1 MKILPYNARRGFHN
15 ATGGNITQT
24 EWSDD
29 RLRVEPSPQGSQ
41 KIKLS
46 FPQQI
51 VEEHEHVRDTTHPPK
66 HYGCIYVTRS
76 LYEVTFPMR
85 YRNVGS
91 SCPHYRER
99 RRSPH
104 RTDSDALYA
113 VGGGRMLRRSRC
125 IQIFSL
131 NTGPASIVTTT
142 FTPYYLDTKHRRE
155 DTPVFFCASVNASMT
170 QLGGCSKAVKSRRIS
185 RIRGVP

>member
-1 MKILPYNARRGFHN
+1 MI
-15 ATGGNITQT
+15 
-24 EWSDD
+24 D
-29 RLRVEPSPQGSQ
+29 RESSLHLKAV

-66 HYGCIYVTRS
+66 HYGCIYVTHS
-76 LYEVTFPMR
+76 LYEVTFPMS

-113 VGGGRMLRRSRC
+113 VGGG
-125 IQIFSL
+125 
-131 NTGPASIVTTT
+131 NTGPASSVTTI
-142 FTPYYLDTKHRRE
+142 FTPYYLDKKHRRE
-155 DTPVFFCASVNASMT
+155 DTPVYHAAYNIQYTFIHSHILYIHIYISHI
-170 QLGGCSKAVKSRRIS
+170 SIS
-185 RIRGVP
+185 RSLAHVQVQVQIQLTAVHHT

>member
-1 MKILPYNARRGFHN
+1 MSRSLH
-15 ATGGNITQT
+15 
-24 EWSDD
+24 
-29 RLRVEPSPQGSQ
+29 LRAV

-66 HYGCIYVTRS
+66 HYGRIYVTHS
-76 LYEVTFPMR
+76 LYEVTFPMS

-113 VGGGRMLRRSRC
+113 VGGG
-125 IQIFSL
+125 
-131 NTGPASIVTTT
+131 NTGPASSVTTN
-142 FTPYYLDTKHRRE
+142 FTPYYLDKKHRRE
-155 DTPVFFCASVNASMT
+155 DTPGYYTHQTNKQLYRYPPKVPSKSTNFELTTYKTVAVRSHFKVRSHFFGNLVIMWVATVY
-170 QLGGCSKAVKSRRIS
+170 
-185 RIRGVP
+185 

>member
-1 MKILPYNARRGFHN
+1 MQ
-15 ATGGNITQT
+15 GGVFITPQ
-24 EWSDD
+24 EA
-29 RLRVEPSPQGSQ
+29 LEPRPNGAMIDYESSLHLKAV

-76 LYEVTFPMR
+76 LYEVTFPMS

-113 VGGGRMLRRSRC
+113 VGGGT
-125 IQIFSL
+125 
-131 NTGPASIVTTT
+131 TGPASSVTTN
-142 FTPYYLDTKHRRE
+142 FTPYYLDKKHRRE
-155 DTPVFFCASVNASMT
+155 DTPVSAVFLQRAKSLQTTKKRKTTNRRTKVYNTVPPA
-170 QLGGCSKAVKSRRIS
+170 KA
-185 RIRGVP
+185 

>member
-1 MKILPYNARRGFHN
+1 M
-15 ATGGNITQT
+15 
-24 EWSDD
+24 
-29 RLRVEPSPQGSQ
+29 EPGPNGALIDYESSLQLKAV

-46 FPQQI
+46 FPQQV

-76 LYEVTFPMR
+76 LYEVTFPMS

-113 VGGGRMLRRSRC
+113 VGGG
-125 IQIFSL
+125 
-131 NTGPASIVTTT
+131 NTGPASSVTTN
-142 FTPYYLDTKHRRE
+142 FTPYYLDKKHRRE
-155 DTPVFFCASVNASMT
+155 DTPGYSSILLHWVWDRMVDDNSII
-170 QLGGCSKAVKSRRIS
+170 LY
-185 RIRGVP
+185 

>member
-1 MKILPYNARRGFHN
+1 MQEGVFITPQEAMEPVLNEAR
-15 ATGGNITQT
+15 I
-24 EWSDD
+24 EYES
-29 RLRVEPSPQGSQ
+29 RLRLKAV

-51 VEEHEHVRDTTHPPK
+51 VEEHEHVRDTTHSPK
-66 HYGCIYVTRS
+66 HYGCIYVTPS
-76 LYEVTFPMR
+76 LYEVTFPMS

-113 VGGGRMLRRSRC
+113 VGGG
-125 IQIFSL
+125 
-131 NTGPASIVTTT
+131 NTGPASSVTTN
-142 FTPYYLDTKHRRE
+142 FTPYYLDKNYRCE
-155 DTPVFFCASVNASMT
+155 DTPV
-170 QLGGCSKAVKSRRIS
+170 
-185 RIRGVP
+185 

>member
-1 MKILPYNARRGFHN
+1 MSRSLHLKA
-15 ATGGNITQT
+15 
-24 EWSDD
+24 
-29 RLRVEPSPQGSQ
+29 V

-76 LYEVTFPMR
+76 LYEVTFPMS

-113 VGGGRMLRRSRC
+113 VGGGS
-125 IQIFSL
+125 
-131 NTGPASIVTTT
+131 TGPASSVTTN
-142 FTPYYLDTKHRRE
+142 FTPYYLDKKHRRE
-155 DTPVFFCASVNASMT
+155 DTPVSGAYP
-170 QLGGCSKAVKSRRIS
+170 I
-185 RIRGVP
+185 

>member
-15 ATGGNITQT
+15 ATGGNGTPT
-24 EWSDD
+24 EWSAD
-29 RLRVEPSPQGSQ
+29 RLRVEPSAQGTQ
-41 KIKLS
+41 IKLS

-51 VEEHEHVRDTTHPPK
+51 VEEHEHVRDTTHPPE

-76 LYEVTFPMR
+76 LYEVTFPMS

-91 SCPHYRER
+91 SCPHYRQR

-113 VGGGRMLRRSRC
+113 VGGG
-125 IQIFSL
+125 
-131 NTGPASIVTTT
+131 NTGPASSVTTN
-142 FTPYYLDTKHRRE
+142 FTPYYLDKKHRRE
-155 DTPVFFCASVNASMT
+155 DTPV
-170 QLGGCSKAVKSRRIS
+170 LIDRLID
-185 RIRGVP
+185 

>member
-1 MKILPYNARRGFHN
+1 MINRESSLHLKA
-15 ATGGNITQT
+15 
-24 EWSDD
+24 
-29 RLRVEPSPQGSQ
+29 V

-51 VEEHEHVRDTTHPPK
+51 VEEHEQHVRDTTHPPK

-76 LYEVTFPMR
+76 LYEVTFPMS

-113 VGGGRMLRRSRC
+113 VGGG
-125 IQIFSL
+125 
-131 NTGPASIVTTT
+131 NTGPASSVTTN
-142 FTPYYLDTKHRRE
+142 FTPYYLDKKHRRE
-155 DTPVFFCASVNASMT
+155 DTPV
-170 QLGGCSKAVKSRRIS
+170 
-185 RIRGVP
+185 

>member
-1 MKILPYNARRGFHN
+1 MSQNDLGAPCC
-15 ATGGNITQT
+15 
-24 EWSDD
+24 
-29 RLRVEPSPQGSQ
+29 VVSP

-66 HYGCIYVTRS
+66 HYYGCIYVTHS
-76 LYEVTFPMR
+76 LYEVTFPKS

-113 VGGGRMLRRSRC
+113 VGGG
-125 IQIFSL
+125 
-131 NTGPASIVTTT
+131 NTGPASSVTTN
-142 FTPYYLDTKHRRE
+142 FTPYYLDKKYRRE
-155 DTPVFFCASVNASMT
+155 DTPGFLA
-170 QLGGCSKAVKSRRIS
+170 RIL
-185 RIRGVP
+185 ILAQKNIIHI

>member
-1 MKILPYNARRGFHN
+1 MA
-15 ATGGNITQT
+15 
-24 EWSDD
+24 
-29 RLRVEPSPQGSQ
+29 V

-46 FPQQI
+46 FPQHI

-76 LYEVTFPMR
+76 LYEVTFPMS

-113 VGGGRMLRRSRC
+113 VGGG
-125 IQIFSL
+125 
-131 NTGPASIVTTT
+131 NTGPASSVTTN
-142 FTPYYLDTKHRRE
+142 FTHTTLTRSIDVKILPY
-155 DTPVFFCASVNASMT
+155 N
-170 QLGGCSKAVKSRRIS
+170 GGLLPDNILNNILVK
-185 RIRGVP
+185 

>member
-1 MKILPYNARRGFHN
+1 MQEGVFITPQEAMKPVLNEALIDY
-15 ATGGNITQT
+15 
-24 EWSDD
+24 ES
-29 RLRVEPSPQGSQ
+29 RLRLKTV
-41 KIKLS
+41 KTKLS

-76 LYEVTFPMR
+76 LYEVTFPMS

-99 RRSPH
+99 RRGPH

-113 VGGGRMLRRSRC
+113 VGGG
-125 IQIFSL
+125 
-131 NTGPASIVTTT
+131 NTGPASSVTTN
-142 FTPYYLDTKHRRE
+142 FTPYYHLDLKYRRE
-155 DTPVFFCASVNASMT
+155 DTP
-170 QLGGCSKAVKSRRIS
+170 GSRLHLYL
-185 RIRGVP
+185 